1 MLNKYFYLTLLAAG
15 NVHVGHIPKHLGR
28 RLGGRHR
35 RRLIEILV
43 QHGLVH
49 GHQLGPVMV
58 MKVVQVYRGKTVQLD
73 ADFGQILRRTATA
86 ADDDDVLGRENVQPE
101 LLLLGVHV
109 EPRHLGTV
117 ARGGGGGATIR
128 GHFALSGPGRRY
140 KPVVVGPLLQRV
152 PPGQTYGVERLLLS
166 GG

>member
-15 NVHVGHIPKHLGR
+15 NVHVGHIPEHLGR
-28 RLGGRHR
+28 RLGG
-35 RRLIEILV
+35 RLIEILV

-49 GHQLGPVMV
+49 GHQLGPVVV
-58 MKVVQVYRGKTVQLD
+58 MKVVEVHRGETVQLD
-73 ADFGQILRRTATA
+73 ADFGQILRRAATS
-86 ADDDDVLGRENVQPE
+86 ADDHDVLGRKDVQPE

-109 EPRHLGTV
+109 ESRHLGTV
-117 ARGGGGGATIR
+117 ARGGGGSTVG
-128 GHFALSGPGRRY
+128 GHFTLSGPGRRD

>member
-15 NVHVGHIPKHLGR
+15 NVHVRHIPKHLGR
-28 RLGGRHR
+28 RLGG
-35 RRLIEILV
+35 RLIEILV

-49 GHQLGPVMV
+49 GHQFGPAVV
-58 MKVVQVYRGKTVQLD
+58 MKVVQVHRGKTVQLD
-73 ADFGQILRRTATA
+73 ADFGQVLRRTATS
-86 ADDDDVLGRENVQPE
+86 ADDDDVLGRKDVQPE

-117 ARGGGGGATIR
+117 ARGSGGGATVGV
-128 GHFALSGPGRRY
+128 GHFTLSGRRD